1 MRNIIVVLLMI
12 IFTQVISSSRADSL
26 SFKLPA
32 LKINQ
37 VENGKD
43 VIYDFENSPTRF
55 FVNDSF
61 LVADP
66 QKYKYS
72 VSINDINR
80 ITIKT
85 GTNVLPVMVLF
96 FAVGGLLGAAA
107 THSAHHSPT
116 AGEQF
121 IGAVVGGGVFAL
133 LAGGIALLISHD
145 NDYMLSKD
153 SFAEKRKNLIEILR
167 KNKEK

>member
-1 MRNIIVVLLMI
+1 MQNRLILRLL
-12 IFTQVISSSRADSL
+12 IFLSCAFLINDLQSQTDSF

-43 VIYDFENSPTRF
+43 VIYDFVNSPNWF
-55 FVNDSF
+55 SVNDSF
-61 LVADP
+61 LIADP
-66 QKYKYS
+66 KKYKYR
-72 VSINDINR
+72 VNINDINR

-85 GTNVLPVMVLF
+85 GSNLLPVMVLF
-96 FAVGGLLGAAA
+96 FAVGGLLGAAS
-107 THSAHHSPT
+107 TRSAHHSPST
-116 AGEQF
+116 GEQF
-121 IGAVVGGGVFAL
+121 IGALIGGGVFAL

-153 SFAEKRKNLIEILR
+153 SFQ
-167 KNKEK
+167 